1 MKTIAVIGLGR
12 FGFYVAKSLSR
23 LDIKVIAVDNDEK
36 KVQEIS
42 EYIDNA
48 YVLDSMSKQALE
60 DVGIYNLDTVI
71 VSIGEN
77 IEASILTVMA
87 LKDLNN
93 KTIIAKAIN
102 STHGEI
108 LSKIG
113 AYKVVYP
120 EQIAGRILVKKL
132 VDTITVEEIDISNSI
147 KMVKLFANDNLIN
160 KKVSQIEE
168 KYKNIKLA
176 SYKSLGNWFI
186 NIDSSYVVKK
196 DDLLVFICEVR
207 YVNDFLM
214 AVK

>member
-207 YVNDFLM
+207 YVNDFLI

>member
-23 LDIKVIAVDNDEK
+23 LDVKVIAVDNDEK

-42 EYIDNA
+42 EFIDDAYII
-48 YVLDSMSKQALE
+48 DSINKQALE
-60 DVGIYNLDTVI
+60 EVGIYNLDTVI

-120 EQIAGRILVKKL
+120 EKIAGRMLVKKL

-147 KMVKLFANDNLIN
+147 KMIKLFANEKFIN
-160 KKVSQIEE
+160 KKIFQIENE
-168 KYKNIKLA
+168 FKNLKIV
-176 SYKSLGNWFI
+176 SYKSSGNWFI
-186 NIDSSYVVKK
+186 NIDSTYEIKK
-196 DDLLVFICEVR
+196 DDLLVFICEVK
-207 YVNDFLM
+207 YVKNFLLS
-214 AVK
+214 VK